1 MRRIR
6 RTAAALAAI
15 PLAVCGPGE
24 PASEGTSEEAGG
36 PVLPAQGIYGRTPAS
51 VGGIPSV
58 IMLTP
63 QDDET
68 GIPDASQLSVTIDQF
83 GLTFSPTR
91 VVTKP
96 GAHVVFSNSE
106 AAVAHNVRV
115 RAVGDTVDVLDADAN
130 PGERLTVELPSPG
143 GYDVLCDMHPGMTA
157 FIFVSDAAHAAF
169 AEADGAFVL
178 EGVAPGTY
186 TVQLWTADGGL
197 HEDRPIE
204 VGTGRTG
211 IDLGLTG

>member
-1 MRRIR
+1 MLFASLF
-6 RTAAALAAI
+6 TAAPATIATPLLAAGVT
-15 PLAVCGPGE
+15 LALV
-24 PASEGTSEEAGG
+24 GG

-63 QDDET
+63 EAET
-68 GIPDASQLSVTIDQF
+68 GIPEPGDPSVTIDQF
-83 GLTFSPTR
+83 GLTFSPTQVLTR
-91 VVTKP
+91 P
-96 GAHVVFSNSE
+96 GAQVVFTNSE

-130 PGERLTVELPSPG
+130 PGERLTVRLPSAG

-157 FIFVSDAAHAAF
+157 FIFASDAAHAAF
-169 AEADGAFVL
+169 AGTDGAFVL

-186 TVQLWTADGGL
+186 VIQLWTADDGL
-197 HEDRPIE
+197 HETRLIE
-204 VGTGRTG
+204 VGTGHTG
-211 IDLGLTG
+211 IDLGAPG